1 MTLSIGWVDDRVVLG
16 TDWDRVVVS
25 VEEVVQ
31 PTIPSAVTTRMDL
44 PSAPMNLCFVF
55 ACDRRASRMNFSTR
69 ASCIRDPFL
78 A

>member
-16 TDWDRVVVS
+16 ADRDRIVVS

-31 PTIPSAVTTRMDL
+31 PTIPSAVMTRMDL

-55 ACDRRASRMNFSTR
+55 ACDPRARRMNFSTR
-69 ASCIRDPFL
+69 AS
-78 A
+78 